1 MVTRSKAKI
10 GVFLIQLLTLHIFTC
25 HLYFQIW
32 FSREYFVKNLSD
44 SSVHIFYALCWIG
57 FTAYKRNFWEKG
69 KSVCW
74 LYNEVSKINGRYRSK
89 IHMNWRWRNFGKYLG
104 RISWRRQRTTAVE
117 KVIISWLPSQFN
129 CVAGTMF
136 LFMHGPKKPQF
147 IYCYIPSE
155 WKSLGAYGFCFLAE
169 LINIVAGAS
178 SAITEFYFH
187 AFCIRS
193 FVFWNTDM

>member
-1 MVTRSKAKI
+1 MHSQNFRKAVQLALKITSFSSCTPFSYDSNLDKLMVTRSKAKI

-89 IHMNWRWRNFGKYLG
+89 IHMN
-104 RISWRRQRTTAVE
+104 
-117 KVIISWLPSQFN
+117 
-129 CVAGTMF
+129 
-136 LFMHGPKKPQF
+136 
-147 IYCYIPSE
+147 
-155 WKSLGAYGFCFLAE
+155 
-169 LINIVAGAS
+169 
-178 SAITEFYFH
+178 
-187 AFCIRS
+187 
-193 FVFWNTDM
+193 